1 MKTLFLDVEKIK
13 NTHGLSVARAA
24 EELQSLYTDGIYK
37 WYASLWDKDI
47 GGFYYS
53 ESARDTDGFLP
64 DIESTAQLLGYVE
77 ELGICDTLLDLPAK
91 MRAKLVRFIQGLQ
104 DKDDGYFYH
113 PQWGKGVNESR
124 KARDMSN
131 AVNTLK
137 KLGASPLYPTALER
151 IEAATKSNSKNDEG
165 STVPEFLRSADAL
178 TEYLKSFGINE
189 NSYSA
194 GHKTTSISMQIK
206 AAGLADVCGEFL
218 DSTQYENGLWEKE
231 LTYRAANGLMKISC
245 AYTTLKRPFP
255 NLQRAFESAVDIAV
269 GDIPVG
275 AIVDV
280 FNPPFVLV
288 NLLEN
293 MQLTGDTEN
302 YNAAKAALRERAEEL
317 LLATKR
323 KVEVFL
329 KPNGSFSYLPNASS
343 STSQG
348 CRASLGVNEG
358 DVNGTSLGLGSRKR
372 TLRILDIDPSG
383 CCDERDREVFFN
395 LLGEV

>member
-13 NTHGLSVARAA
+13 NTHGTAVARAA
-24 EELQSLYTDGIYK
+24 EELQSLYTDGIYR

-53 ESARDTDGFLP
+53 ESARDNDGFLP

-77 ELGICDTLLDLPAK
+77 ELRICNTLLELPESMK
-91 MRAKLVRFIQGLQ
+91 RKLIKFIQGLQ

-124 KARDMSN
+124 KARDMNN

-137 KLGASPLYPTALER
+137 KLGAAPLYPTAIER
-151 IEAATKSNSKNDEG
+151 IERAAKVSGLKDVS
-165 STVPEFLRSADAL
+165 STVPEFLRSAEAL
-178 TEYLKSFGINE
+178 SKYLKSFNINE

-194 GHKTTSISMQIK
+194 GHKTTSISTQIK
-206 AAGLADVCGEFL
+206 AAGLSDVCGEFL
-218 DSTQYENGLWEKE
+218 DSTQYENGLWEPE
-231 LTYRAANGLMKISC
+231 LTYRSANGLMKISC
-245 AYTTLKRPFP
+245 AYATLKRPFP
-255 NLQRAFESAVDIAV
+255 NLQRAFNSAVDIAV
-269 GDIPVG
+269 GGIPVE

-280 FNPPFVLV
+280 FNPPYVLL

-293 MQLTGDTEN
+293 MLLTGDLEN
-302 YNAAKAALRERAEEL
+302 YNAAKAALRDRAEEL

-329 KPNGSFSYLPNASS
+329 KPNGSFSYLPKASCP
-343 STSQG
+343 TSQG

-383 CCDERDREVFFN
+383 CCNERDRAVFFA
-395 LLGEV
+395 LLGES